1 MAENTLK
8 AFGFALLN
16 CLIPLKPPINSLDNV
31 HMWPGPM
38 VQRRQDPGRAG
49 SLACD
54 QDRHRWV
61 SHQKGSELR
70 VYCSQFIFLKFPNN
84 FITEFVFYK

>member
-1 MAENTLK
+1 MAENILK
-8 AFGFALLN
+8 AFGSALLN
-16 CLIPLKPPINSLDNV
+16 RLIPLKPPINSSLDNV

-38 VQRRQDPGRAG
+38 VQRRQDPGKAG

-54 QDRHRWV
+54 QGV